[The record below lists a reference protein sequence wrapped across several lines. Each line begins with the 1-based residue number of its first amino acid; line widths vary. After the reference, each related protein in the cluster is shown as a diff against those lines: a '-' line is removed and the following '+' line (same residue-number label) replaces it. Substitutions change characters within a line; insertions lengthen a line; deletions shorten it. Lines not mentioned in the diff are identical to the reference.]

1 MSQVAGSIA
10 AASPSK
16 GGAFTQAAGATAKPV
31 PESPPPSPES
41 LKGSEA
47 DIASIMARLA
57 HLEECNRLGNVEL
70 KKEKKNN
77 ARLREAIAAA
87 RHGEGEE
94 GEWREEESEVDE
106 VEAAPETGMPAIPAS
121 YMMTPQKP
129 PGNIEEHPW
138 QDEWVPAAAVR
149 SATADENRWWP
160 DEGERSDSKGK
171 QWCQSA
177 WGTTWQSPQQCDPWA
192 EYSRG
197 QQNWTRGHQNW
208 SGSSEEGWHGQ
219 WNGGWGSQWSQ
230 PLRQPDRKDIDR
242 PAKYAGDITKWL
254 QWSKAFIRFLRRQ
267 DWRWTQLLEKIQ
279 GLRGRPV
286 TA

>member
-70 KKEKKNN
+70 EKEKKNN

-94 GEWREEESEVDE
+94 GEWRKEEPEGDE
-106 VEAAPETGMPAIPAS
+106 VEAAPETGMQAIPAS
-121 YMMTPQKP
+121 YMMSPQKP
-129 PGNIEEHPW
+129 PGNLEEYSW
-138 QDEWVPAAAVR
+138 QDARNDENSAPNQWNPSGWSGHLVDPFLWEGIVLGDGLAQASVPAA
-149 SATADENRWWP
+149 T
-160 DEGERSDSKGK
+160 
-171 QWCQSA
+171 
-177 WGTTWQSPQQCDPWA
+177 
-192 EYSRG
+192 
-197 QQNWTRGHQNW
+197 
-208 SGSSEEGWHGQ
+208 
-219 WNGGWGSQWSQ
+219 
-230 PLRQPDRKDIDR
+230 
-242 PAKYAGDITKWL
+242 
-254 QWSKAFIRFLRRQ
+254 
-267 DWRWTQLLEKIQ
+267 
-279 GLRGRPV
+279 GLRHH
-286 TA
+286 A